1 VSDDP
6 KDDPKDTKEQER
18 QVAARRAVLARRTRF
33 VAAALAG
40 VSVAA
45 CGKSSGPDVCLK
57 VSPPATETAPQPCL
71 NVVSTPPI
79 DPDAAP
85 PMGADGGASS
95 PSDAGVS
102 DANAAV
108 APAKKD
114 AGATPP
120 PTVPTVCLRV
130 APPPPR
136 PCLTPVRPK
145 SEG

>member
-1 VSDDP
+1 MSDDP
-6 KDDPKDTKEQER
+6 KDDTKEEER
-18 QVAARRAVLARRTRF
+18 RVAARRAVLARRTRF

-57 VSPPATETAPQPCL
+57 VSPAPTETAPQPCL

-79 DPDAAP
+79 DPDAAA
-85 PMGADGGASS
+85 PMDADGGASTF
-95 PSDAGVS
+95 DAGAP

-114 AGATPP
+114 AGATPPP

-145 SEG
+145 SGG